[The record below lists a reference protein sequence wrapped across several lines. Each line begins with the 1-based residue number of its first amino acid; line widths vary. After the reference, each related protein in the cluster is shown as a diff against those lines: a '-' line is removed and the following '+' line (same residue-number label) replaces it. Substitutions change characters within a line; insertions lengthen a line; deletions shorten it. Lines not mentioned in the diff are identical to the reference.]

1 MIFTY
6 IENTTYIEKIDKFIK
21 IERKSQTAM
30 QNFVEELRSMKI
42 CEHLNQNVNENPEDK
57 YCRFARLVKSAKE
70 KHLQP
75 KIVKYNKTRQ
85 KKCCWMSYGILESI
99 NTKNRLY
106 KRFIQTDKNNV
117 ALFDTLKAEYH
128 IYRARLRRT
137 IKEAKR
143 MFYARTFLL
152 YKNDMRK
159 TWGVIRSNDTLQSNR
174 RSKGQLEFNFGNR
187 IIRDSDEIAN
197 HINDYFSNISRTL
210 SQQIQHAHSFDHY
223 LNGNVTSKFQFH
235 SVSQDYIG
243 KLIDTLKNKAS
254 YGHDNIS
261 NILIKRAKEVLIEPL
276 ALLVNQM
283 LKSGHFPPELK
294 ISRVKPLFKKGDPSE
309 FSNYRSIPQYH
320 CFLLFLR
327 YLNMLYF
334 INYLII
340 CVKIIYLLLSNSVFG
355 EVMILLN

>member
-1 MIFTY
+1 
-6 IENTTYIEKIDKFIK
+6 
-21 IERKSQTAM
+21 
-30 QNFVEELRSMKI
+30 
-42 CEHLNQNVNENPEDK
+42 
-57 YCRFARLVKSAKE
+57 
-70 KHLQP
+70 
-75 KIVKYNKTRQ
+75 
-85 KKCCWMSYGILESI
+85 MSYGILESI

-106 KRFIQTDKNNV
+106 KRFIQTDKNKV

-137 IKEAKR
+137 IREAKR

-159 TWGVIRSNDTLQSNR
+159 TWGVINDTLQSNR
-174 RSKGQLEFNFGNR
+174 RSKGQSEFIFGNR

-197 HINDYFSNISRTL
+197 YFNDYFINISRTL
-210 SQQIQHAHSFDHY
+210 SQQIQPVHSFDHY

-243 KLIDTLKNKAS
+243 KLIDNLKNKAS

-276 ALLVNQM
+276 TLLVNQM
-283 LKSGHFPPELK
+283 LKSGHFPSELK
-294 ISRVKPLFKKGDPSE
+294 ISRVKSLFKRVILPNFQTIG
-309 FSNYRSIPQYH
+309 QYH

-334 INYLII
+334 INYLIT

-355 EVMILLN
+355 EVILLN